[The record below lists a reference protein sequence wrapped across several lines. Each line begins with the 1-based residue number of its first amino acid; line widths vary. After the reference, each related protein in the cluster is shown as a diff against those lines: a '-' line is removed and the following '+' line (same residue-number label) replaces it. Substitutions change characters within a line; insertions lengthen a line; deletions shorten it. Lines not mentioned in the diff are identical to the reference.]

1 MKYALLLS
9 FLVLLVG
16 CAQEE
21 EGPAETVVTVKV
33 GKAEAADL
41 RISVRAPATIHARE
55 QANISA
61 RITAPI
67 RQLRVRK
74 GDRIS
79 AGQVLAVLE
88 NRDIAAQ
95 RDEARASVS
104 DAQAN
109 LVKLSAGTLPTDLE
123 RARGEVV
130 STEAAL
136 NQAQKMYDRRSD
148 LFKEGAI
155 PGRDLLVSETDLARA
170 KASYGVAKRALDLL
184 ESQSRKQDL
193 RIAESRVS
201 QAKARLALADAQN
214 EFTEIRSPFSGVV
227 TEQFMFPG
235 DMAKPDSPLFTVMDL
250 STAVARAQFPET
262 QAGRIKRG
270 QACSFDSIDGAR
282 PGQSGHVTVIN
293 AAIDPAK
300 RTVEVWC
307 EIPNSGYRLRAGAFG
322 NVTVVTGDAPKAVLV
337 PLAAVQFNEGTDTGS
352 VYVVDQRS
360 TAHKVKVETGERA
373 DGRVQIVKGVEAG
386 DVVVIE
392 GGYGLPDGT
401 QVQVQPAAPE
411 GGK

>member
-1 MKYALLLS
+1 MKYLSLLS
-9 FLVLLVG
+9 LIVFLAG
-16 CAQEE
+16 CTQKEE
-21 EGPAETVVTVKV
+21 APAKTVVTVKV
-33 GKAEAADL
+33 GRAEAADL
-41 RISVRAPATIHARE
+41 RISVQAPATIYARE

-67 RQLRVRK
+67 RQLRARK
-74 GDRIS
+74 GDAVS

-109 LVKLSAGTLPTDLE
+109 LQKLSAGTLPTDLE

-130 STEAAL
+130 SAQAAL
-136 NQAQKMYDRRSD
+136 NQAQTVYDRRSD
-148 LFKEGAI
+148 LFKQGAI
-155 PGRDLLVSETDLARA
+155 PGRDLLTSETDLARA
-170 KASYGVAKRALDLL
+170 KASYDVAKRALELL
-184 ESQSRKQDL
+184 ESQSREQDL

-201 QAKARLALADAQN
+201 QAKARLALAEAQN
-214 EFTEIRSPFSGVV
+214 EFTEIRSPFAGIV
-227 TEQFMFPG
+227 TEQFMFSG
-235 DMAKPDSPLFTVMDL
+235 DMAKPDAPIFTVVDL

-262 QAGRIKRG
+262 QAGGIKRG
-270 QACSFDSIDGAR
+270 ETCSFASTDGGTSAPAGR
-282 PGQSGHVTVIN
+282 VTVIN

-307 EIPNSGYRLRAGAFG
+307 EVPNAGLGLRAGAFG
-322 NVTVVTGDAPKAVLV
+322 KVTVVTGVAHQAIVA
-337 PLAAVQFNEGTDTGS
+337 PLAAVQFNEGTKAGS
-352 VYVVDQRS
+352 VYVVDQKA
-360 TAHKVKVETGERA
+360 TAHKVEVVTGERTE
-373 DGRVQIVKGVEAG
+373 GRVQIVKGVQVG
-386 DVVVIE
+386 DVLILE